1 MGSELEHGL
10 SRAAEMK
17 RRFLRVPI
25 ARDYLARLP
34 KRSRLDLA
42 RVDLARVNSMAQKPP
57 LLATGTALRSAC
69 RVNSALFFIGRTF
82 AAVLICQEVVNEE
95 GV

>member
-42 RVDLARVNSMAQKPP
+42 RVDLARVDLQHVQRHDPSRRPA
-57 LLATGTALRSAC
+57 LLPGTGTAL
-69 RVNSALFFIGRTF
+69 I
-82 AAVLICQEVVNEE
+82 
-95 GV
+95 